1 MSAPVGTGRALGVLM
16 SNLTGLDGIAMTTGG
31 TAGFYGVAQVAQP
44 ANAAQAALTL
54 TTGLQGASA
63 YGFTTL
69 TGFNAMTAQ
78 LENIRASLVLLGL
91 LKGSA

>member
-1 MSAPVGTGRALGVLM
+1 MSAPVGTGRALGVSM
-16 SNLTGLDGIAMTTGG
+16 SNPQLDGLSFTSGSTVGFFGVSQTT
-31 TAGFYGVAQVAQP
+31 QP

-54 TTGLQGASA
+54 TTATSNGFGFSTSA
-63 YGFTTL
+63 A
-69 TGFNAMTAQ
+69 FNAFTAQ

>member
-1 MSAPVGTGRALGVLM
+1 MAYTNNGPA
-16 SNLTGLDGIAMTTGG
+16 ITTGDTTTG
-31 TAGFYGVAQVAQP
+31 QSSPWNSGVNNSSLLGFYGVTPIVRP

-54 TTGLQGASA
+54 TTGTTTNGA
-63 YGFTTL
+63 GFTSL
-69 TGFNAMTAQ
+69 TAFSAFIAQ